1 MAWSKTTRISIM
13 LAIDVAFFLVE
24 LISGFLV
31 HSLALMADAFHMLND
46 IISLIIGLWAVTVAQ
61 RATTNKFS
69 YGWVRAEILGAAFN
83 AVFLIALCVS
93 IILEALTRFIEPQ
106 EVSNP
111 KLILIVGC
119 CGLVSNLVGFV
130 VLGGHG
136 HDHGDHSHDDDHD
149 HGHDHVHKHDNIAAA
164 EEGRATATQALVDER
179 GPVTDVLP
187 EVAIARARA
196 ANASP
201 QTVRHIQFDQSENG
215 RKLNH
220 HERGGSRGSIPR
232 GRERR
237 RAGSLKHSRLTSID
251 DFSIHPASFR
261 QDIIEHSRSNCNE
274 AETDDS
280 SIEEN
285 SPDHSGRD
293 ESAVDETTPLIP
305 NERGADKASA
315 HKDKRTSRSRSS
327 RRFLR
332 VRRDSGTHLDHHH
345 NRPKSKTRKGHG
357 HGHNHA
363 DMGMNAMILHV
374 LGDALGN
381 VGVIATALIIWLTDW
396 PGRFYADPAVSL
408 FITLIILKSAIPLT
422 KATAQVL
429 LQATPDHINLQDIKE
444 DIQALPGVI
453 SCHHVHIWQ
462 LSDTK
467 VVASLHVQVAFPI
480 TDEGG
485 EKYMKLA
492 KQARKCLHAYGIH
505 SATIQPE
512 FCLDDDCNHVDD
524 GSMTLDGQASP
535 RYGGDVC
542 LLECVDDCEGQGCCT
557 NPSQAASKAGST
569 HRSSHSV
576 TDDHEL
582 DHGHEHDGG
591 DGQHSHNH
599 PHEH

>member
-13 LAIDVAFFLVE
+13 LAIDIAFFLVE
-24 LISGFLV
+24 LISGFMV

-46 IISLIIGLWAVTVAQ
+46 IISLVIGLWAVTVAK

-69 YGWVRAEILGAAFN
+69 YGWVRAEILGAFFN

-93 IILEALTRFIEPQ
+93 IILEALTRFLEPQ

-111 KLILIVGC
+111 KLILVVGC
-119 CGLVSNLVGFV
+119 CGLASNLVGFL

-136 HDHGDHSHDDDHD
+136 HDHSHGDD
-149 HGHDHVHKHDNIAAA
+149 HGHEHVHQHDGIAAA
-164 EEGRATATQALVDER
+164 EEGRADATQALVDED
-179 GPVTDVLP
+179 GPVADVLP
-187 EVAIARARA
+187 EVALARAHA
-196 ANASP
+196 AVSSP
-201 QTVRHIQFDQSENG
+201 ETVRRITFQ
-215 RKLNH
+215 
-220 HERGGSRGSIPR
+220 RGDSSRRLEASRTSNSR

-251 DFSIHPASFR
+251 SMSIYPASFR
-261 QDIIEHSRSNCNE
+261 QDIIDHSRSNQNE
-274 AETDDS
+274 TDESSNDDDS
-280 SIEEN
+280 SVESTVRDDVAANEN
-285 SPDHSGRD
+285 
-293 ESAVDETTPLIP
+293 TPLLV
-305 NERGADKASA
+305 NDNG
-315 HKDKRTSRSRSS
+315 KDSRATSKDQHTHHPG
-327 RRFLR
+327 FHH
-332 VRRDSGTHLDHHH
+332 RRDSGVHEEHHH
-345 NRPKSKTRKGHG
+345 NRPRSRSAKKGHS

-363 DMGMNAMILHV
+363 DMGMNAMVLHV

-381 VGVIATALIIWLTDW
+381 VGVIATALVIWLTDW
-396 PGRFYADPAVSL
+396 EGRYYADPAVSL

-422 KATAQVL
+422 KATSKVL
-429 LQATPDHINLQDIKE
+429 LQATPDHIDLQDIKE

-467 VVASLHVQVAFPI
+467 VVASMHIQIAFPI

-512 FCLDDDCNHVDD
+512 FCLDQDCNHVDD

-535 RYGGDVC
+535 RCPGKNEFGDGC
-542 LLECVDDCEGQGCCT
+542 LLECIDDCVGQGCCAQT
-557 NPSQAASKAGST
+557 SQTASKAGSSR
-569 HRSSHSV
+569 RSSHS
-576 TDDHEL
+576 TAHSHDHH
-582 DHGHEHDGG
+582 DHGHEHGYG
-591 DGQHSHNH
+591 HENH
-599 PHEH
+599 

>member
-13 LAIDVAFFLVE
+13 LAIDITFFLVE
-24 LISGFLV
+24 LISGFMV

-119 CGLVSNLVGFV
+119 FGLASNLVGFL

-136 HDHGDHSHDDDHD
+136 HDHGDHSHDDEHD
-149 HGHDHVHKHDNIAAA
+149 HEHGHEHVHQHDNIAAA
-164 EEGRATATQALVDER
+164 EEGRATATQALIDET

-187 EVAIARARA
+187 EVALARARA
-196 ANASP
+196 ENASP
-201 QTVRHIQFDQSENG
+201 ETVRHIQFNQPDSDQ
-215 RKLNH
+215 KP
-220 HERGGSRGSIPR
+220 RGTSRGALPR

-237 RAGSLKHSRLTSID
+237 RAGSVKHSRLTSIA
-251 DFSIHPASFR
+251 DFSIYPASFR
-261 QDIIEHSRSNCNE
+261 QDIIEHSRSSRNDN
-274 AETDDS
+274 ETDDS
-280 SIEEN
+280 SNDDSSID
-285 SPDHSGRD
+285 SPIRE
-293 ESAVDETTPLIP
+293 ESAIDETTPLIS
-305 NERGADKASA
+305 NERVSDKSSADK
-315 HKDKRTSRSRSS
+315 DKHICRSRSS
-327 RRFLR
+327 HHYRA
-332 VRRDSGTHLDHHH
+332 RRDSGTHLDHHH
-345 NRPKSKTRKGHG
+345 NRPKSKSRKGHS

-363 DMGMNAMILHV
+363 DMGMNAMVLHV

-381 VGVIATALIIWLTDW
+381 VGVIVTALIIWLTEW
-396 PGRFYADPAVSL
+396 SGRYYADPAVSL

-422 KATAQVL
+422 KATAKVL

-480 TDEGG
+480 TSEGG

-512 FCLDDDCNHVDD
+512 FCLEDDCNHVDD
-524 GSMTLDGQASP
+524 GSMTLDGQTSP

-542 LLECVDDCEGQGCCT
+542 LLECVDDCVGQGCCAL
-557 NPSQAASKAGST
+557 PSQAASKAGSSR
-569 HRSSHSV
+569 RSSHS
-576 TDDHEL
+576 TPHDHSG
-582 DHGHEHDGG
+582 DHGHDHDH
-591 DGQHSHNH
+591 DHDHDH
-599 PHEH
+599 HHH